1 MKYRELMFEEVRQ
14 FARFKKGAL
23 AYNDTVDVYH
33 MMRCVQ
39 LFQQAFD
46 SLTRFE
52 KVDRDEYNHMLNL
65 IDKMNDHAF
74 NVAIKIRSDTWG
86 LLNDIFLKEG
96 V

>member
-1 MKYRELMFEEVRQ
+1 MDYRKSIFSELKQ

-39 LFQQAFD
+39 LCQQAFD

-52 KVDRDEYNHMLNL
+52 KVDRDEYDHILNL
-65 IDKMNDHAF
+65 IDKMNDQAF
-74 NVAIKIRSDTWG
+74 NVAIKIRSESWS

>member
-1 MKYRELMFEEVRQ
+1 MKYRRMIFNELKQ

-23 AYNDTVDVYH
+23 AYNDTVDVFF

-39 LFQQAFD
+39 LCQQAFD

-52 KVDRDEYNHMLNL
+52 EVDCDEYNHILNL
-65 IDKMNDHAF
+65 IDKMNDQAF
-74 NVAIKIRSDTWG
+74 NVAIKIRSESWS

-96 V
+96 A

>member
-1 MKYRELMFEEVRQ
+1 MTYREIMFEEVRH

-39 LFQQAFD
+39 LCQQAFD

-52 KVDRDEYNHMLNL
+52 KVDRAEYDHMLNL
-65 IDKMNDHAF
+65 IDKMNDQTF
-74 NVAIKIRSDTWG
+74 NVAIKIRSETWG